1 MSATTTEILTGVLER
16 AAAAHGV
23 YETEQLGGRHHDEW
37 PQWYAEH
44 MARALAADGYRLVP
58 GAASSTSR
66 KLEVV
71 VVPVSDVDRA
81 KRFYQSLGWRLDAD
95 FVTGPD
101 FRVVQLTPPDSECSI
116 IFGAGVTTAAPG
128 SMQGLQLTVVDIE
141 AAHADLVGRGIDVD
155 KVFHDEGGVFHHA
168 GTTGR
173 VDGPDPDRRD
183 YGSFASF
190 SDPDG
195 NGWLL
200 QEVTTRAPG
209 R

>member
-1 MSATTTEILTGVLER
+1 MSPTTTDILTAALEQ

-23 YETEQLGGRHHDEW
+23 YEAEELGGKHHDEW

-44 MARALAADGYRLVP
+44 MTRALAADGYRLTR
-58 GAASSTSR
+58 STSTTTSR

-81 KRFYQSLGWRLDAD
+81 KRFYGSLGWRLDAD

-101 FRVVQLTPPDSECSI
+101 FRVVQLTPPGSECSI
-116 IFGAGVTTAAPG
+116 IFGAGVTTATPG
-128 SMQGLQLTVVDIE
+128 SMQGLQLTVADIE
-141 AAHADLVGRGIDVD
+141 EAHADLVGRGVDMD

-168 GTTGR
+168 GTAAR
-173 VDGPDPDRRD
+173 VDGPDQDRRD

-200 QEVTTRAPG
+200 QEVRTRAPG

>member
-1 MSATTTEILTGVLER
+1 MAPTTTDILTDALER
-16 AAAAHGV
+16 AAAAHGK
-23 YETEQLGGRHHDEW
+23 YEAEELGGRYHDEW
-37 PQWYAEH
+37 PRWYAEH
-44 MARALAADGYRLVP
+44 MARALTEDGFHLTP
-58 GAASSTSR
+58 GAAGASSR

-81 KRFYQSLGWRLDAD
+81 KQFYVSLGWRLDAD

-101 FRVVQLTPPDSECSI
+101 FRVVQLTPPGSECSI
-116 IFGAGVTTAAPG
+116 IIGEGVTAAAPG

-141 AAHADLVGRGIDVD
+141 AAHADLISRGVD
-155 KVFHDEGGVFHHA
+155 AAKVFHDEGGVFHHA
-168 GTTGR
+168 GTEAR
-173 VDGPDPDRRD
+173 VDGPDPERRD
-183 YGSFASF
+183 YGSFTSF

-200 QEVTTRAPG
+200 QEVRTRAPG